1 MKRLRHV
8 VSLLAWSLSLACGAP
23 TTAPHGPDAATP
35 AFDRGASPNAACYP
49 VRFRSVSEGFVDPL
63 TVAGTFTGDV
73 HGSFVVQLD
82 PSTLKVVGKTARFAG
97 SGTFT
102 ITGGLLPVPLPLTFA
117 ATFDQKNLLHD
128 TPVSPA
134 TIADQLVTFRSTSGV
149 TRANLT
155 MHGSFDGVTETVDH
169 DWWGVIC
176 P

>member
-8 VSLLAWSLSLACGAP
+8 VPLLACALSLACDAP
-23 TTAPHGPDAATP
+23 TAPHRLAAATP

-49 VRFRSVSEGFVDPL
+49 VRFASVSEGFVDAF

-73 HGSFVVQLD
+73 QGSFVVRFD
-82 PSTLKVVGKTARFAG
+82 PTTLKVVGKTARFEG
-97 SGTFT
+97 TGTFT
-102 ITGGLLPVPLPLTFA
+102 VTGGILPGPFPLTFA
-117 ATFDQKNLLHD
+117 VTFDQKNLLHD
-128 TPVSPA
+128 TPRSPA
-134 TIADQLVTFRSTSGV
+134 TIAEQLVTFRATSGV

-155 MHGSFDGVTETVDH
+155 MHGNFDGVTETVDH